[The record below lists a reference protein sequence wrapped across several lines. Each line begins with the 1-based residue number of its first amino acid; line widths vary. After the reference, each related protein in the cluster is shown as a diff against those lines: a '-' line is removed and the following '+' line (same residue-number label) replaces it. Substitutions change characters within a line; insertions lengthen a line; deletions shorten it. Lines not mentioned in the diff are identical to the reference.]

1 MKFPKITD
9 IASTAVVSVDI
20 NSPISN
26 AIEMMLQSE
35 HRNVIVVDKDEFY
48 IFSVMDVLMLQA
60 AKIPLNSLMKN
71 IALVKVQT
79 IDKNK
84 NVLDTLEFL
93 SSGVENICV
102 LNPDKTLYGIVT
114 HTDITSNIDPDT
126 LMENFRLSDFIKL
139 GRRMKWVTK
148 DEITSKLLQE
158 MIESSFDNV
167 VVVEDLKPIGILTT
181 KDVMKLIRNNS
192 DLNLSIENYMSSPV
206 ETINKTASIKE
217 ALAFIKKREY
227 KRAIVVDKHG
237 KLTGVISQK
246 ELISLTYSR
255 WALLMKEY
263 QVELSAINT
272 VLESKNKE
280 YETMASTDSLTGLYN
295 RYKFSELYL
304 STYVSMIQRHN
315 DMSLVMLDI
324 DYFKKV
330 NDMYGHNAGDKVLI
344 QISHVLLRTLRNVDI
359 ICRWGGEEFIVIL
372 PTAALAQATLIAKKL
387 REQIQ
392 NIEIDLVGHVTAS
405 FGVAQVKEGETMQDA
420 VNRADQ
426 ALYRAKN
433 DGRNCVKN
441 ELDL

>member
-1 MKFPKITD
+1 MKFPKIGD
-9 IASTAVVSVDI
+9 IASTTVVSVNS
-20 NSPISN
+20 NSPISS
-26 AIEMMLQSE
+26 AIEKMLQSE
-35 HRNVIVVDKDEFY
+35 HRSVIVVDENKFY
-48 IFSVMDVLMLQA
+48 IFGVMDVLMLQVT
-60 AKIPLNSLMKN
+60 KISLSLPLKS
-71 IALVKVQT
+71 IALVEVQT

-93 SSGVENICV
+93 NNGVENICV
-102 LNPDKTLYGIVT
+102 LNSDKTLYGIVT

-139 GRRMKWVTK
+139 GRRMKWVAK
-148 DEITSKLLQE
+148 DEITSKLLEE
-158 MIESSFDNV
+158 MIKSSFDNV

-181 KDVMKLIRNNS
+181 KDVMNLIRNKS
-192 DLNLSIENYMSSPV
+192 DLELSIEHYMSSPV
-206 ETINKTASIKE
+206 ETINKSASIKE
-217 ALAFIKKREY
+217 ALAFIKEKEY
-227 KRAIVVDKHG
+227 KRAIVINKHG

-263 QVELSAINT
+263 QIELSAINT

-280 YETMASTDSLTGLYN
+280 YEVMASTDSLTGLYN

-304 STYVSMIQRHN
+304 STYISMIQRHN
-315 DMSLVMLDI
+315 DMSLIMLDI

-330 NDMYGHNAGDKVLI
+330 NDTYGHNAGDKVLI
-344 QISHVLLRTLRNVDI
+344 QISHVLLRTLRNIDI

-372 PTAALAQATLIAKKL
+372 PTAALAQATIIANKL

-392 NIEIDLVGHVTAS
+392 SVKIDTVGHVTAS
-405 FGVAQVKEGETMQDA
+405 FGVSQVKEGEEMQDA
-420 VNRADQ
+420 INRADQ
-426 ALYRAKN
+426 ALYRAKS